1 MRTIAG
7 LATTERGGS
16 LWSGALARWGRDGR
30 GPISGDLADAAARI
44 LLAGLFL
51 GLAVRIG
58 ENFLHTGKVTGLL
71 LLVSELLVVILT
83 CFRRRAAWIDRG
95 VRTRTIAAA
104 SILGPMCLTPTS
116 QAAAAPELLTASM
129 SAVGL
134 AIVVGGK
141 LSLGRSFGLL
151 PAHRGIVV
159 SGMYRLVRH
168 PIYLGYLVTHL
179 AFLCAH
185 PLVWNLA
192 VLAAADLAL
201 VVRASLEERTLVR
214 DPDYARYRAGV
225 RWRLVPDL
233 L

>member
-1 MRTIAG
+1 MR
-7 LATTERGGS
+7 
-16 LWSGALARWGRDGR
+16 
-30 GPISGDLADAAARI
+30 
-44 LLAGLFL
+44 
-51 GLAVRIG
+51 
-58 ENFLHTGKVTGLL
+58 
-71 LLVSELLVVILT
+71 
-83 CFRRRAAWIDRG
+83 
-95 VRTRTIAAA
+95 
-104 SILGPMCLTPTS
+104 
-116 QAAAAPELLTASM
+116 AAAAPELLTASM

-185 PLVWNLA
+185 PLAWNLT

-225 RWRLVPDL
+225 RWRLVPGL